1 MWFSVSHVSLKL
13 LQFRW
18 AQALVHAWFRHVAK
32 WRNDVAIP
40 VKADLLAH
48 LKATEKQA
56 EIRDNLH
63 HVGCKATPKSHDALV
78 LDDLSEAVYH
88 SIKMD
93 INSSTLGQKKT
104 LGLE

>member
-1 MWFSVSHVSLKL
+1 MDELFALCGFLFLTVSLKL

-56 EIRDNLH
+56 EIWDNL
-63 HVGCKATPKSHDALV
+63 
-78 LDDLSEAVYH
+78 
-88 SIKMD
+88 
-93 INSSTLGQKKT
+93 
-104 LGLE
+104 